1 MAGRFDL
8 AGVGPGDPELMT
20 IKTMRAIKACQ
31 ILVLPIGSPELKK
44 PELEEGEEET
54 FAKEC
59 LAYRIACEAEPE
71 TKKKLRLYLP
81 MPMIKGKKLLK
92 EIHDEGARKA
102 AELLEKGKNLVFLTL
117 GDPTV
122 YSTGIYIY
130 KRLKK
135 MGYQGEIFS
144 GIPSFC
150 AVAARLEISLAE
162 NRQELHV
169 LPASYGIEEKLKL
182 PGTKVLMKTGKK
194 MAQVKAVLKAEGQQA
209 KMVMN
214 CGLDGEKIYKCTEEI
229 PEDAGYFSIVI
240 AKEKKNDSFC
250 WSRKRC
256 GGSDHSTG
264 AEAFGGSGYCGVCR
278 FAGKSGTS
286 YRMSEGLSDLQQC
299 EDDAGRSDGSDDF
312 RREAGKKSCPS
323 AYG

>member
-20 IKTMRAIKACQ
+20 IKTIRAIKACQ
-31 ILVLPIGSPELKK
+31 VLVLPIGSPELKK

-92 EIHDEGARKA
+92 EIHDAGARKA
-102 AELLEKGKNLVFLTL
+102 SELLEKGKNLVFLTI

-150 AVAARLEISLAE
+150 AAAARLEISLVE
-162 NRQELHV
+162 NRHELHV
-169 LPASYGIEEKLKL
+169 
-182 PGTKVLMKTGKK
+182 MKTGKK
-194 MAQVKAVLKAEGQQA
+194 MAQVKAVLKEEGQQA

-214 CGLDGEKIYKCTEEI
+214 CGMDGEKIYKCTEEI

-240 AKEKKNDSFC
+240 AKEKEK
-250 WSRKRC
+250 
-256 GGSDHSTG
+256 
-264 AEAFGGSGYCGVCR
+264 
-278 FAGKSGTS
+278 
-286 YRMSEGLSDLQQC
+286 
-299 EDDAGRSDGSDDF
+299 
-312 RREAGKKSCPS
+312 
-323 AYG
+323 

>member
-1 MAGRFDL
+1 MTKMAGRFDL

-20 IKTMRAIKACQ
+20 IKTIRAIKA
-31 ILVLPIGSPELKK
+31 
-44 PELEEGEEET
+44 
-54 FAKEC
+54 C

-81 MPMIKGKKLLK
+81 MPMIKEKKLLK

-102 AELLEKGKNLVFLTL
+102 AELLEEGKNLVFLTL

-135 MGYQGEIFS
+135 MGYQGKIFS

-150 AVAARLEISLAE
+150 AVAARLEIPLVE

-194 MAQVKAVLKAEGQQA
+194 MAQVKAVLKEEGQQA

-214 CGLDGEKIYKCTEEI
+214 CGMDGEKIYKYTEEI

-240 AKEKKNDSFC
+240 AKEKEK
-250 WSRKRC
+250 
-256 GGSDHSTG
+256 
-264 AEAFGGSGYCGVCR
+264 
-278 FAGKSGTS
+278 
-286 YRMSEGLSDLQQC
+286 
-299 EDDAGRSDGSDDF
+299 
-312 RREAGKKSCPS
+312 
-323 AYG
+323 

>member
-20 IKTMRAIKACQ
+20 IKTIRAIKACQ
-31 ILVLPIGSPELKK
+31 VLVLPIGSPELKK
-44 PELEEGEEET
+44 P
-54 FAKEC
+54 EC

-81 MPMIKGKKLLK
+81 MPMIKEKKLLK
-92 EIHDEGARKA
+92 EIHDAGARKA
-102 AELLEKGKNLVFLTL
+102 SELLEKGKNLVFLTI

-150 AVAARLEISLAE
+150 AAAARLEISLVE

-169 LPASYGIEEKLKL
+169 LPVSYGIEEKLKL

-194 MAQVKAVLKAEGQQA
+194 MAKVKAVLKEEGQQA

-214 CGLDGEKIYKCTEEI
+214 CGMDGEKIYKCTEEI

-240 AKEKKNDSFC
+240 AKEKEK
-250 WSRKRC
+250 
-256 GGSDHSTG
+256 
-264 AEAFGGSGYCGVCR
+264 
-278 FAGKSGTS
+278 
-286 YRMSEGLSDLQQC
+286 
-299 EDDAGRSDGSDDF
+299 
-312 RREAGKKSCPS
+312 
-323 AYG
+323 

>member
-20 IKTMRAIKACQ
+20 IKTIRAIKACQ
-31 ILVLPIGSPELKK
+31 VLVLPIGSPELKK

-81 MPMIKGKKLLK
+81 MPMIKEKKLLK
-92 EIHDEGARKA
+92 EIHDAGARKA
-102 AELLEKGKNLVFLTL
+102 SELLEKGKNLVFLTI

-135 MGYQGEIFS
+135 MEI
-144 GIPSFC
+144 P
-150 AVAARLEISLAE
+150 LAE

-182 PGTKVLMKTGKK
+182 PGTKVLMKSGKK
-194 MAQVKAVLKAEGQQA
+194 MAQVKAVLKEEGQQA

-240 AKEKKNDSFC
+240 AKEKEK
-250 WSRKRC
+250 
-256 GGSDHSTG
+256 
-264 AEAFGGSGYCGVCR
+264 
-278 FAGKSGTS
+278 
-286 YRMSEGLSDLQQC
+286 
-299 EDDAGRSDGSDDF
+299 
-312 RREAGKKSCPS
+312 
-323 AYG
+323 

>member
-1 MAGRFDL
+1 MAGRFDI
-8 AGVGPGDPELMT
+8 AGVGPGDPELVT
-20 IKTMRAIKACQ
+20 IKTIRAIKECQ
-31 ILVLPIGSPELKK
+31 VLVLPIGSPDLKK

-81 MPMIKGKKLLK
+81 MPMIKEKKLLK
-92 EIHDEGARKA
+92 EIHDEGARRA
-102 AELLEKGKNLVFLTL
+102 AELLEEGKNLVFLTL

-150 AVAARLEISLAE
+150 AVAARLEIPLVE
-162 NRQELHV
+162 KRQELHV
-169 LPASYGIEEKLKL
+169 FPASYGMEEKLKL
-182 PGTKVLMKTGKK
+182 PGTKVLMKTGQK
-194 MAQVKAVLKAEGQQA
+194 MAQVKAVLKEEGQQA

-240 AKEKKNDSFC
+240 AKEKEK
-250 WSRKRC
+250 
-256 GGSDHSTG
+256 
-264 AEAFGGSGYCGVCR
+264 
-278 FAGKSGTS
+278 
-286 YRMSEGLSDLQQC
+286 
-299 EDDAGRSDGSDDF
+299 
-312 RREAGKKSCPS
+312 
-323 AYG
+323 

>member
-1 MAGRFDL
+1 M
-8 AGVGPGDPELMT
+8 
-20 IKTMRAIKACQ
+20 
-31 ILVLPIGSPELKK
+31 
-44 PELEEGEEET
+44 
-54 FAKEC
+54 
-59 LAYRIACEAEPE
+59 
-71 TKKKLRLYLP
+71 
-81 MPMIKGKKLLK
+81 
-92 EIHDEGARKA
+92 
-102 AELLEKGKNLVFLTL
+102 
-117 GDPTV
+117 

-150 AVAARLEISLAE
+150 AVAARLEIPLAE

-194 MAQVKAVLKAEGQQA
+194 MAQVKSVLKEEGQQA

-240 AKEKKNDSFC
+240 AKEKEK
-250 WSRKRC
+250 
-256 GGSDHSTG
+256 
-264 AEAFGGSGYCGVCR
+264 
-278 FAGKSGTS
+278 
-286 YRMSEGLSDLQQC
+286 
-299 EDDAGRSDGSDDF
+299 
-312 RREAGKKSCPS
+312 
-323 AYG
+323 